1 MRELRS
7 LALVTIACAGAS
19 PAPTGAPAPNRT
31 SASAPTATPAPAPPP
46 SAGPAPA
53 PAPASASVPKS
64 FPPQDIP
71 PPHARSAEAN
81 DGRFIPL
88 YGGAPELGGSADSP
102 FAQTLIH
109 PHEASRFITVTI
121 VAIDLRSTSVH
132 FMPGKE
138 DLGGKKV
145 PFMAG
150 LVPADEHERL
160 LAVFNGGFQPRHG
173 GWGMKRGDSTVVPP
187 RDTGCTLALYA
198 DGSVRLRT
206 WSALAATES
215 EMRAFRQTPPCLVEE
230 GAVHADLLAG
240 RDKAWK
246 GNTAGI
252 VTRRRS
258 AIGLDESG
266 TVLFYAVG
274 IEATPRLLAEALRVA
289 GARNAAELDINWAWT
304 RFLFYGKN
312 EEGKIRVTHSL
323 VEGEYGKSGYV
334 ERASDRD
341 FFYVLRK

>member
-1 MRELRS
+1 L
-7 LALVTIACAGAS
+7 
-19 PAPTGAPAPNRT
+19 
-31 SASAPTATPAPAPPP
+31 
-46 SAGPAPA
+46 
-53 PAPASASVPKS
+53 
-64 FPPQDIP
+64 
-71 PPHARSAEAN
+71 
-81 DGRFIPL
+81 
-88 YGGAPELGGSADSP
+88 
-102 FAQTLIH
+102 H

-138 DLGGKKV
+138 DLGGQKV
-145 PFMAG
+145 PFSAG

-173 GWGMKRGDSTVVPP
+173 RWGMKRGESTIVPP

-198 DGSVRLRT
+198 DGSIRLRT
-206 WSALAATES
+206 WTALSSSES

-230 GAVHADLLAG
+230 GAVHPDLLAG

-258 AIGLDESG
+258 AVGLDESG
-266 TVLFYAVG
+266 SVLFYAVG

-304 RFLFYGKN
+304 RFLFYGKDQ
-312 EEGKIRVTHSL
+312 EGKLRVVHSL
-323 VEGEYGKSGYV
+323 VEGEYSKSGYV
-334 ERASDRD
+334 ERPSERD